1 VPETV
6 GVLSLQ
12 GDFERHLVA
21 LDRIGVLGREVRTV
35 ADLDECSR
43 LIIPG
48 GESTTLGILLRRCGL
63 DQAIPE
69 RARAGMPIWGT
80 CMGLILLAK
89 EVKGSDQWTLGLLDV
104 TVRRNAFG
112 RQVYSFETDLTIR
125 GLERPFHAVFIRAP
139 IVTRL
144 GVGVEPIAEHEGKV
158 VAVRSGKMLGTAF
171 HPELTEDSRVH
182 ELFLNL

>member
-12 GDFERHLVA
+12 GDFERHLAA
-21 LDRIGVLGREVRTV
+21 LERLGVPGREVRSV
-35 ADLDECSR
+35 GDLDSCSR

-63 DQAIPE
+63 DQAIPD
-69 RARAGMPIWGT
+69 RARAGMPVWGT

-89 EVKGSDQWTLGLLDV
+89 EVEGSDQWTFGLLDV

-112 RQVYSFETDLTIR
+112 RQVYSFEADLDVK
-125 GLERPFHAVFIRAP
+125 GLDRPFHAVFIRAP
-139 IVTRL
+139 ILTRL
-144 GVGVEPIAEHEGKV
+144 GPGVEPIAEYEGKV
-158 VAVRSGKMLGTAF
+158 VAVRADRILGTAF
-171 HPELTEDSRVH
+171 HPELTEDSRIH
-182 ELFLNL
+182 ELFFNL